1 MSARDRSG
9 DRERERKRSRPPLA
23 DAHYEPNQAV
33 WLAGAPATVR
43 LETST
48 QVLLHIDGQEDMW
61 VPKSDPRLAAEADP
75 DAERA
80 SSAAAEPEVK
90 EDKDWDDE
98 CAVCGVGGK
107 LACCDVCPRAYHL
120 RCLPPADS
128 ALLRQ
133 ELCAADWWCP
143 HCRTLV
149 RLSFCMHRILQDK
162 PETALNAALATEGG
176 AEGGGAGGAPQ
187 DAAARA

>member
-61 VPKSDPRLAAEADP
+61 VPKSDPRLAAEVTVCVVVYHDLRTEIATLVAPSRIATRRSFDIH
-75 DAERA
+75 ASRLAA
-80 SSAAAEPEVK
+80 SSGRGH
-90 EDKDWDDE
+90 D
-98 CAVCGVGGK
+98 
-107 LACCDVCPRAYHL
+107 
-120 RCLPPADS
+120 
-128 ALLRQ
+128 
-133 ELCAADWWCP
+133 
-143 HCRTLV
+143 
-149 RLSFCMHRILQDK
+149 I
-162 PETALNAALATEGG
+162 
-176 AEGGGAGGAPQ
+176 
-187 DAAARA
+187 